1 MKNKNKK
8 GNEIQTEVRP
18 ISSKKP
24 DSGPKSEKSDLF
36 AGNTSN
42 LELRTHSYLSS

>member
-18 ISSKKP
+18 ISSKKS
-24 DSGPKSEKSDLF
+24 DSGPKSGKWDLF
-36 AGNTSN
+36 GGNSSN
-42 LELRTHSYLSS
+42 LELSTHS